1 MTPSVFKERSGTACN
16 SYVMWREDLDLVSA
30 MGLGA
35 YRFSVEWARV
45 EPVEAQF
52 DAAALTHYA
61 AIVAECGMWGLA
73 AVLTFNHFTAP
84 HWFACKGG
92 WLDAG
97 SAALF
102 ARYCDRVMATM
113 GDGIAYAVTLNEPN
127 LPKLLGWVGLP
138 KFVVDLERATLEAA
152 TVAAGVA
159 RYRLAN
165 VVVPENMPAM
175 QAGLVAAHLASKA
188 AIKARP
194 DLPVGLSVAIVD
206 DQVFGADASLRDRKR
221 AEVYGPWLA
230 LARDDD
236 FVGVQNYERVYY
248 DGKGQVGADG
258 GEPPHG
264 LYMNTDARSLADCVR
279 YAHAETG

>member
-1 MTPSVFKERSGTACN
+1 
-16 SYVMWREDLDLVSA
+16 

-152 TVAAGVA
+152 TVAAWVA

-165 VVVPENMPAM
+165 VVVPEDM
-175 QAGLVAAHLASKA
+175 AARTWRRCKRALSPR
-188 AIKARP
+188 IWRARP
-194 DLPVGLSVAIVD
+194 RSRRG
-206 DQVFGADASLRDRKR
+206 
-221 AEVYGPWLA
+221 GPIC
-230 LARDDD
+230 R
-236 FVGVQNYERVYY
+236 
-248 DGKGQVGADG
+248 
-258 GEPPHG
+258 
-264 LYMNTDARSLADCVR
+264 
-279 YAHAETG
+279 